1 MAENTNSAGN
11 LNDDQVFDS
20 SDDFFDQLDK
30 TVAGENSSTTT
41 DNTVM
46 VTQDADDS
54 EQVTHQQQT
63 GSNKAAWESED
74 NPYTQKSEQLE
85 KRYADSSRAGQA
97 SYSRLK

>member
-30 TVAGENSSTTT
+30 TVAGENSSTTN

-46 VTQDADDS
+46 VTQDAGDS
-54 EQVTHQQQT
+54 EQVTRQQQT
-63 GSNKAAWESED
+63 GSKDAAWDSED
-74 NPYTQKSEQLE
+74 TPYKQ
-85 KRYADSSRAGQA
+85 
-97 SYSRLK
+97 